1 MNSAIFNSAFRTGI
15 WGSQSFLISLG
26 KIFYWN
32 WNFWLA
38 HFGNLFSCSYK
49 NLNLLQKV
57 LLYTPIYALPLK
69 FHLNFCCSLMT
80 SPAEMVWWISSTRK
94 IFWLQTEIVFWLF
107 YRSVLFHYP
116 FQVIF
121 AQIFTLV
128 CPWTSIFP
136 EPSGYRT

>member
-69 FHLNFCCSLMT
+69 FHLNCCCSLMT

-94 IFWLQTEIVFWLF
+94 DILASNRNCILIILQKRPVPLSLSSNFCTNF
-107 YRSVLFHYP
+107 YVGLPVNFH
-116 FQVIF
+116 
-121 AQIFTLV
+121 
-128 CPWTSIFP
+128 FP
-136 EPSGYRT
+136 GT